1 MTCVSPPELD
11 DGDFLTYVDGEA
23 DHRVV
28 AHLEQCPHCREKARR
43 LARFQ
48 GRLTSQLYRITC
60 PSPLELGEYHLGM
73 LSTAQAEAVAEHL
86 ASCPHCVREI
96 AQLEGYLAELEPSL
110 EPDLLKQVK
119 RRVRVLIASRLIRDN
134 SEGDWP
140 RQPALTPAY
149 AGVRGDEGELFIY
162 QADDIQ
168 VVIEIQDDVER
179 PGRKTILGLVV
190 GLGDDQDMEAH
201 LWQAGQRVTV
211 EPVDE
216 LGNFVIPD
224 LIPASYELIL
234 VSSEKEIHVQDLQ
247 VGSSQDET

>member
-11 DGDFLTYVDGEA
+11 DGELLTYVDGEA
-23 DHRVV
+23 DRRVV
-28 AHLEQCPHCREKARR
+28 AHLEQCSHCRDKARR

-73 LSTAQAEAVAEHL
+73 LSTAQAETVAEHL
-86 ASCPHCVREI
+86 VSCPHCAREI

-110 EPDLLKQVK
+110 ELDLLKQVK

-168 VVIEIQDDVER
+168 VVIEIQDDVEQ

-234 VSSEKEIHVQDLQ
+234 VSSEKEIHIQDLQ
-247 VGSSQDET
+247 VGSSQDEA